1 MGGTPIFRWFL
12 VHDENNIKK
21 KKKNLKIMKWEAD

>member
-21 KKKNLKIMKWEAD
+21 KTSKNHEMGG

>member
-21 KKKNLKIMKWEAD
+21 KKTSKNHEMGG